1 MTLEE
6 MPREAGTAIQ
16 AAKDAL
22 LDKPDDSSVLHTKLT
37 SAPPKIVKAQG
48 NYLTTSDGLE
58 IFDAT
63 GGAAVACIGHNQPR
77 VKKAIMD
84 QLDEVAYCYSPF
96 FTTSASEKLAKFL
109 TDSTQGVMS
118 KVFIV
123 SSGTE
128 AVEAALKMA
137 RQYFTELPEP
147 QLQRTRFI
155 ARHQSYH
162 GNTLGALSVGSHKAR
177 KTMYMPI
184 LSDNVSHVSP
194 CYAYRGQKDG
204 EGVESY
210 VKRLVDELEAKFQA
224 VGPGNVCAFIA
235 ETMSGMVRS
244 SQAS

>member
-6 MPREAGTAIQ
+6 LPVQTDSTAVVVSEKQDI
-16 AAKDAL
+16 
-22 LDKPDDSSVLHTKLT
+22 SSVLHTKL
-37 SAPPKIVKAQG
+37 SSVPARIVKAQG
-48 NYLTTSDGLE
+48 NYLTTSTGLQ

-63 GGAAVACIGHNQPR
+63 GGAAVACIGHNQTR

-84 QLDEVAYCYSPF
+84 QLDEVSYCYSPF
-96 FTTSASEKLAKFL
+96 FTTAASEKLAKIL
-109 TDSTQGVMS
+109 TDSTQGAMS

-147 QLQRTRFI
+147 QMQRTRFI
-155 ARHQSYH
+155 SRHQSYH

-177 KTMYMPI
+177 KAIYMPL

-194 CYAYRGQKDG
+194 CYAYRDQRSG
-204 EGVESY
+204 ETDAEY
-210 VKRLVDELEAKFQA
+210 VGRLADELEAEFQA

-235 ETMSGMVRS
+235 ETMAGMVS
-244 SQAS
+244 PGAVCSV

>member
-6 MPREAGTAIQ
+6 LPQQAEMPIPAATA
-16 AAKDAL
+16 AL
-22 LDKPDDSSVLHTKLT
+22 LEKQDASSVLHSKLT
-37 SAPPKIVKAQG
+37 SAPPRIVRAQG
-48 NYLTTSDGLE
+48 NYFTTSTGLS

-96 FTTSASEKLAKFL
+96 FTTSASEKLARML
-109 TDSTQGVMS
+109 ADSTNGEMS

-147 QLQRTRFI
+147 QMQRTRFI
-155 ARHQSYH
+155 SRYQSYH
-162 GNTLGALSVGSHKAR
+162 GNTLGALSVGNHKAR
-177 KTMYMPI
+177 KAIYMPLLAENI
-184 LSDNVSHVSP
+184 SHVSP
-194 CYAYRGQKDG
+194 CYAYRHRRDT
-204 EGVESY
+204 ESDAEY
-210 VKRLVDELEAKFQA
+210 VGRLADELEAEFQA
-224 VGPGNVCAFIA
+224 VGPQSVCGFIA
-235 ETMSGMVRS
+235 ETMSGMVS
-244 SQAS
+244 FGA